1 MIEMNRRGG
10 NSKMTVAE
18 YIQSFRWDIVRFEM
32 NKSLSILGAKI
43 SGT

>member
-10 NSKMTVAE
+10 NNKVKVVD
-18 YIQSFRWDIVRFEM
+18 YIEKFKWDIVRFEM
-32 NKSLSILGAKI
+32 NKSLSVLGAKI